1 MRHLFALL
9 ALALTLPAFGA
20 DAGDINTSGLI
31 RIAIAHNAKKAA
43 MDIRGRTRIV
53 DMSTGDQ
60 KSVAEQISFQVTAAP
75 GKKQGVNVGP
85 YTLGSMVRITPLE
98 GEDRLKINNRSYRGS
113 ILIKADKEQTITVI
127 EELGLEEYLYGVL
140 PLEMGN
146 NWPLE
151 ALKAQAVAA
160 RTYALGNMNRF
171 GEMGFDLWSD
181 QRSQM
186 YGGASVS
193 APRVVEAVKA
203 TDSEVLT
210 YKGRLV
216 PAFYH
221 ANCGGRTARPPWG
234 DMEYTRTL
242 SGVSCRYCSNSGNYR
257 WQTIISEAKI
267 LAFLENYGFTPG
279 TVKAIRIADR
289 DRSGRA
295 TILKF
300 MGPKNGKSIDIK
312 DFRRAVGSSE
322 FRSSFIIRIVKHK
335 NGFEFVGRGFGHGVG
350 LCQDGARTMA
360 EKKFNYRQILK
371 YYYPGA
377 QITTIQQ

>member
-1 MRHLFALL
+1 MLYLLKIL
-9 ALALTLPAFGA
+9 ALFLAMPAFCA

-31 RIAIAHNAKKAA
+31 RIAIAHNAKKAS

-53 DMSTGDQ
+53 DMSSGDQ

-75 GKKQGVNVGP
+75 EGKPGVNIGP

-113 ILIKADKEQTITVI
+113 ILVKANKDQTITVI

-146 NWPLE
+146 SWPLE

-186 YGGASVS
+186 YGGAGVS

-210 YKGRLV
+210 YKGHLV

-221 ANCGGRTARPPWG
+221 ANCGGRTARPPW

-257 WQTIISEAKI
+257 WQTLIGEAKI
-267 LAFLENYGFTPG
+267 LAFLDNYGFTPG
-279 TVKAIRIADR
+279 SLKAIRIAER

-295 TILKF
+295 TVLKF
-300 MGPKNGKSIDIK
+300 MGPRTGKAIDIK
-312 DFRRAVGSSE
+312 DFRRAIGSTE

-350 LCQDGARTMA
+350 MCQDGARTMA
-360 EKKFNYRQILK
+360 EKKQNYRQILK

-377 QITTIQQ
+377 QITTLQQ